1 MPAPEPPSGT
11 SGPAT
16 RPAASSAAWL
26 SLSAAV
32 TATLVWCLFGATT
45 GIERLVAAMHGVPR
59 PVEGR
64 LSGGFA
70 YAPLAVP
77 VRGDTPPAPGWRVL
91 EEAARAQDA
100 ADRDPSASHLHAL
113 GLAALNAGH
122 YDAAVQAL
130 EDAGVADAGRAA
142 VQSDLAAAYLAR
154 AAVPGHAIDLARAVE
169 AANRAIHLAPTLREA
184 RFNYALALTA
194 LHLSHEGERAWNDY
208 LEVSLDDGW
217 AHEARQRRDALLV
230 PPDDPP
236 SSPAAE
242 ADAILGRWAGTATE
256 MPDEAVLPD
265 VQRYGPF
272 YVAVSGVIGA
282 SRGDGRR
289 RIAHVIEMLFAADR
303 AVAAANYSEAEQLAG
318 RAQADTPD
326 VESPLWL
333 WAERVRL
340 TTGFN
345 SRRGVDVRAR
355 AERLAGI
362 AKARGF
368 TALESDGRHRLG
380 ALDYVSGSYDQA
392 IREYG
397 RAVSLRQA
405 LHDTRREASSRL
417 ALGDGLNKLGRFTE
431 AWEQYGWILR
441 AHPGDAGLR
450 FSLVAGP
457 ALASLDQGL
466 AATAVALTR
475 EAEDIATGIGH
486 AGLLTTARGLQA
498 RALVRLHRL
507 GDANDALER
516 SRNSLADLPDPAMR
530 ERYLADFSQAE
541 ADVVTAQSPERG
553 IPALVEA
560 QRRLGGISLRQR
572 LLALKVQQAR
582 AHRALGDVA
591 AARRVLLEAV
601 ANVDEQQRQIARQ
614 DYLPSFIDAS
624 WDAFS
629 ELVDLEADA
638 GETEAA
644 LRWLDRGFDVRRRWA
659 GPTPAVSLALASRDG
674 PVVAYLAR
682 PDGLWVWVVVE
693 GRAHQRRVTVT
704 RDVLERRAARLAHV
718 ITLEGAADAAE
729 DAAAGLARDVWWPIA
744 GLLQRGGDVAPR
756 VALVLDPALQHVPFA
771 ALPWGAGDARRIV
784 DVTATVRCPSVSA
797 CGPTAP
803 LVAARAKVSVLYSAD
818 GGDGF
823 APLSAARD
831 EAARI
836 GRRYAGSA
844 VERATAAAFH
854 EALNESTVVHYAG
867 HALADERDPIRSAL
881 LLAGENGAGVRV
893 PLSAFLDGTAH
904 ARLVVLSACRTSR
917 AQGRRGE
924 GATGVA
930 GEFLRAGVDEVVA
943 AQWDVRDDAAGELM
957 DHLHEALAEGAP
969 PWTALRVA
977 QQRMLAD
984 GRRPARDWAAYVAF
998 TSASQR

>member
-1 MPAPEPPSGT
+1 M
-11 SGPAT
+11 
-16 RPAASSAAWL
+16 R
-26 SLSAAV
+26 
-32 TATLVWCLFGATT
+32 
-45 GIERLVAAMHGVPR
+45 GVPR

-130 EDAGVADAGRAA
+130 EDARVADAGRAA
-142 VQSDLAAAYLAR
+142 AQSDLAAAYLAR

-169 AANRAIHLAPTLREA
+169 AADRALRLAPALREA
-184 RFNYALALTA
+184 RFNYALALER
-194 LHLSHEGERAWNDY
+194 LNLRHEAARAWEGY
-208 LEVSLDDGW
+208 LALGSEDAWSL
-217 AHEARQRRDALLV
+217 EARRRLESVRTPSPSPPPSGAQAADALLRQWV
-230 PPDDPP
+230 DAAVAAPDD
-236 SSPAAE
+236 
-242 ADAILGRWAGTATE
+242 
-256 MPDEAVLPD
+256 AVLPD
-265 VQRYGPF
+265 IRRYDGL
-272 YVAVSGVIGA
+272 YSAILDAVEATHGA
-282 SRGDGRR
+282 SRRTLARTVGALLD
-289 RIAHVIEMLFAADR
+289 ADR
-303 AVAAANYSEAEQLAG
+303 ALAALIYSDADRLASEAQALA
-318 RAQADTPD
+318 ATPD
-326 VESPLWL
+326 SPLGL

-340 TTGFN
+340 NTGFN
-345 SRRGVDVRAR
+345 TRRGVNALDRAT
-355 AERLAGI
+355 RLAEV
-362 AKARGF
+362 ASARGF
-368 TALESDGRHRLG
+368 AGLEADARHRMG
-380 ALDYVSGSYDQA
+380 ALYYVAGAYEQA
-392 IREYG
+392 INEYE
-397 RAVSLRQA
+397 RAVALRHA
-405 LHDTRREASSRL
+405 LGNTRAEASSRL
-417 ALGDGLNKLGRFTE
+417 ALGDALSKLGRESE
-431 AWEQYGWILR
+431 AWVHDAWILR
-441 AHPGDAGLR
+441 ADIDEPRLQVPLTTGAA
-450 FSLVAGP
+450 V
-457 ALASLDQGL
+457 LALDQGKT
-466 AATAVALTR
+466 ATALALAR
-475 EAEDIATGIGH
+475 EADALAVGTGH
-486 AGLLTTARGLQA
+486 AGLSATAEYLQS
-498 RALVRLHRL
+498 RALVRLRRL
-507 GDANDALER
+507 PEATAALES
-516 SRNSLADLPDPAMR
+516 SRAAIARLPDPSMR
-530 ERYLADFSQAE
+530 ERYLADFAQAE
-541 ADVVTAQSPERG
+541 AELLAAVSPERA
-553 IPALVEA
+553 IPALA
-560 QRRLGGISLRQR
+560 DARRRLNGVSLRQR
-572 LLALKVQQAR
+572 LLQLTLTQAR
-582 AHRALGDVA
+582 TERALGDVA
-591 AARRVLLEAV
+591 AARATLLDGVAV
-601 ANVDEQQRQIARQ
+601 VDEQQRRITRL
-614 DYLPSFIDAS
+614 DLLPSFIDVS
-624 WDAFS
+624 WDVFS
-629 ELVDLEADA
+629 ELVDLEAVAGNTDA
-638 GETEAA
+638 AV
-644 LRWLDRGFDVRRRWA
+644 RWLDRGFDVRRRWA
-659 GPTPAVSLALASRDG
+659 GPAPAVSLAEASRDG

-693 GRAHQRRVTVT
+693 GRAHQQRVAVS

-771 ALPWGAGDARRIV
+771 ALPWAAGETRRIV

-803 LVAARAKVSVLYSAD
+803 LVPAQAKVSVLYSAD

-854 EALNESTVVHYAG
+854 EALTESTVVHYAG

-881 LLAGENGAGVRV
+881 LLAGEDGAGVRV

-943 AQWDVRDDAAGELM
+943 AQWDVRDDAASELM
-957 DHLHEALAEGAP
+957 DHLHEALAGGAP